1 MFVSGTTAP
10 QWTRVSFTM
19 FLDQTQRRTT
29 FGGTPLEKWSARRR
43 DLYLTK
49 HNTHN
54 KQTFMPPV
62 RFEPA
67 IAASE
72 RPQTDAL
79 DRAATGTGRH
89 LYLSL
94 HEIKLL
100 CLSLI
105 SRHRCFSRR
114 WIWNIQAGRS
124 FICHL
129 SLYRL
134 RNVTHDVIMATSRTL
149 TVSFPALLNEC
160 RTQAL
165 QGLEFYVDCGNY
177 YVIFM

>member
-1 MFVSGTTAP
+1 MARIP
-10 QWTRVSFTM
+10 QWTTASSLSRLHDYTQTHHSRYDSSGQVIGP
-19 FLDQTQRRTT
+19 TQRLLPVYTQHSQKTGIHAPGGIRTRN
-29 FGGTPLEKWSARRR
+29 PS
-43 DLYLTK
+43 
-49 HNTHN
+49 
-54 KQTFMPPV
+54 Q
-62 RFEPA
+62 
-67 IAASE
+67 
-72 RPQTDAL
+72 
-79 DRAATGTGRH
+79 RAAADIRLRQLGHWDRH

-94 HEIKLL
+94 HEIKLR

-114 WIWNIQAGRS
+114 GIWNVQVGRS
-124 FICHL
+124 LRYNL

-149 TVSFPALLNEC
+149 CASFPALRNEC

-165 QGLEFYVDCGNY
+165 QGLECYVECGNY